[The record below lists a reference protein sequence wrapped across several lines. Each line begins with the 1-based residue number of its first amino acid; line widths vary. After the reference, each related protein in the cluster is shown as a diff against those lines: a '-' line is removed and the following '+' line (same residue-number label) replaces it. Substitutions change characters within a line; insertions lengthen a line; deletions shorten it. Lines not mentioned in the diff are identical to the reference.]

1 MKKFLLLTLMIY
13 SLFSITIYSQEE
25 YIKGKILKLEDCLS
39 PEEEVEELKEILL
52 YDVVIMEGERKGDK
66 ILVEFPIYREDA
78 FNINVKEGD
87 NIVLYHDI
95 DEEGNEKYY
104 VADKDKRNDIIYLG
118 ALFVIT
124 TLAFSKFKGFK
135 AMIALLL
142 VVVFIYKVFIPG
154 IIVGYSPILLSVATA
169 LFASIITIYLMT
181 GFNNKGIIAILGA
194 IGGVLVA
201 GILSFIFVNSMRL
214 TGYVTTEALNYA
226 SMLQNIKIKEVISAG
241 VILGSMGAVM
251 DVAMS
256 ISSALNEIKEKNQDI
271 HRKELF
277 LSGMRIGSD
286 IIGTMINTL
295 ILAYIGSSLMTTIFI
310 YLQKSQYPLIRIL
323 NFESIVVEILRAFC
337 GSIGILVAVPITA
350 YVAQKNKLNFHQLL
364 KKINFKTEKLVLLF
378 Y

>member
-1 MKKFLLLTLMIY
+1 MKKILLLALMIY
-13 SLFSITIYSQEE
+13 SLFSMTVYSQEE

-52 YDVVIMEGERKGDK
+52 YEVVIMEGDRKGDK

-87 NIVLYHDI
+87 NVVLYHDI

-154 IIVGYSPILLSVATA
+154 IIVGYSPILLSVITA
-169 LFASIITIYLMT
+169 LFASIVTIYLMT

-201 GILSFIFVNSMRL
+201 GILSFTFVNTMRL

-271 HRKELF
+271 HGKELF

-350 YVAQKNKLNFHQLL
+350 YVASKIYS
-364 KKINFKTEKLVLLF
+364 KK
-378 Y
+378 